1 MTGTIFNIQRFSI
14 HDGPGIRTTVF
25 LKGCPLRC
33 VWCHNPESWREQPEL
48 IYWQNRCLYCGACAD
63 VCPQGAIL
71 LNETVETNP
80 AFCVACGVCVEHCYA
95 SAREIAG
102 RSIGVEELLAEIEK
116 DRLFYE
122 ESGGGIT
129 LSGGEPLLQPDFTRQ
144 ILRECKRRGIH
155 SALDTC
161 GYVEW
166 PILDQCRAFVDLFL
180 YDLKILDERK
190 HREYTG
196 VSNQVILDNLIKLS
210 KNGHTITIRLP
221 LIPGITDD
229 QENIQAICRF
239 VRALPHAHPIDILPY
254 HDIAAGKYE
263 RLLRFNPL
271 QNISALS
278 TDKLDQIVNAMQQ
291 YDIKVA
297 IGG

>member
-33 VWCHNPESWREQPEL
+33 AWCHNPESWREQPEL
-48 IYWQNRCLYCGACAD
+48 IYWQNRCLLCGACAK
-63 VCPQGAIL
+63 VCPHGAII

-80 AFCVACGVCVEHCYA
+80 ISCVACGVCVEQCYA
-95 SAREIAG
+95 NAREIAG
-102 RSIGVEELLAEIEK
+102 RSIGVKELLAEIEK

-122 ESGGGIT
+122 ESGGGMT
-129 LSGGEPLLQPDFTRQ
+129 LSGGEPLLQPDFTRN
-144 ILRECKRRGIH
+144 ILRECRRRGIH
-155 SALDTC
+155 TALDTC

-166 PILDQCRAFVDLFL
+166 PILDQCRSFVDLFL
-180 YDLKILDERK
+180 YDLKIMDERQ

-196 VSNQVILDNLIKLS
+196 VSNKVILDNLIKLS
-210 KNGHTITIRLP
+210 TNGHAMTIRLP

-229 QENIQAICRF
+229 EENIHAICRF
-239 VRALPHAHPIDILPY
+239 VNALPHAHPIDILPY
-254 HDIAAGKYE
+254 HNIAAGKYE
-263 RLLRFNPL
+263 RLQRFNPL

-278 TDKLDQIVNAMQQ
+278 TDKLDQIKHDIQQ
-291 YDIKVA
+291 YDIKVNL
-297 IGG
+297 GG